1 MTVSAAF
8 RLRANTNSEPRSL
21 ARARLRFVTRLF
33 ATCAALLIAWTAAPW
48 AASRAT
54 YVAYEDVRDI
64 LGAMSD
70 ILPADLRAPAP
81 GTAEASWTAWA
92 TQHDREIRD
101 RLASGDEDTIVNW
114 LLLGSSFTR
123 RPRAFVDLPANQSGA
138 LQQLSELIAARAHD
152 LATALGAVGSDERR
166 AFARDFF
173 ERGGFRLENPA
184 DRERLEQHLLAAVV
198 RVGSE
203 QARYSREL
211 EDARASTDQ
220 TEAFAA
226 RSKLFR
232 QRGLSLDTSI
242 QPSFS
247 LEQSLRELRRR
258 RLISEGSVRDV
269 AVIGPGLDFSDKGS
283 GYDFYPQ
290 QTLQPFAL
298 VDSLV
303 RLGLADRGESVR
315 LTTLD
320 LSPRVNAHLMR
331 TRQRALR
338 GSAYVLRLPLDGTV
352 SWTPEFLAYWNAVG
366 DRIGTAGETVS
377 GTDAIPNL
385 RLRTIRVRPPIVSK
399 LQVEDLDVVV
409 QRLADRRFD
418 LVVATNVFVY
428 YDVFDQALA
437 LSNVASMIRPGG
449 FLLSNN
455 AIIELPSSHLRSVGY
470 LTTVY
475 SNRRDDGDHMVWY
488 QRSIR

>member
-1 MTVSAAF
+1 MDRRSVGSQPRNIR
-8 RLRANTNSEPRSL
+8 RLRRRAGHPRGDERHS
-21 ARARLRFVTRLF
+21 A
-33 ATCAALLIAWTAAPW
+33 
-48 AASRAT
+48 
-54 YVAYEDVRDI
+54 
-64 LGAMSD
+64 
-70 ILPADLRAPAP
+70 ADLRAPAP

-226 RSKLFR
+226 RLKLFR

-303 RLGLADRGESVR
+303 RLGLADSRRIGAPHDARFESPGQRPPDADAAARAPWFGLCASVAARRDRLLDAGVPRVLECRGRSHRYGRRDCQRDRCDPEPSATHHPVACR
-315 LTTLD
+315 SSRTARSTTSTWSSSGSPTAASIWW
-320 LSPRVNAHLMR
+320 SPRMCSSI
-331 TRQRALR
+331 TTC
-338 GSAYVLRLPLDGTV
+338 S
-352 SWTPEFLAYWNAVG
+352 
-366 DRIGTAGETVS
+366 
-377 GTDAIPNL
+377 
-385 RLRTIRVRPPIVSK
+385 
-399 LQVEDLDVVV
+399 
-409 QRLADRRFD
+409 
-418 LVVATNVFVY
+418 
-428 YDVFDQALA
+428 
-437 LSNVASMIRPGG
+437 IRPWH
-449 FLLSNN
+449 S
-455 AIIELPSSHLRSVGY
+455 PTSHR
-470 LTTVY
+470 
-475 SNRRDDGDHMVWY
+475 
-488 QRSIR
+488 